1 MASTAIS
8 KYRTAVKVATA
19 QGAAKNI
26 TAITKAASAVVTS
39 SAHGLTVGTVVV
51 FAAVGGMIELNDLVG
66 VITAQDANT
75 FTLNIDSSAFTAYT
89 SGGTATPQTMTLVEN
104 VTGFDRAGEEADT
117 ADSTNLQ
124 STKKEYVVLLAGE
137 GTVSLAVHVDAT
149 GPGQAAVRAKVGTDT
164 AQAVTVTR
172 SDSKTEAMMVKWTN
186 FSESFPDLHAG
197 TFSGRIT
204 GAVSWYG

>member
-19 QGAAKNI
+19 AGAAKNI

-51 FAAVGGMIELNDLVG
+51 FAAVGGMTEINGLVG
-66 VITAQDANT
+66 VITAQDTNT
-75 FTLNIDSSAFTAYT
+75 FTLNIDSTNFTTYT

-104 VTGFDRAGEEADT
+104 VTSFERSGDEADT
-117 ADSTNLQ
+117 ADATNLQ
-124 STKKEYVVLLAGE
+124 SLKKEYVVMLAGE
-137 GTVSLAVHVDAT
+137 GSVAMAVHVDAT
-149 GPGQAAVRAKVGTDT
+149 GPGQKAVRDKVGTDV